1 MCARP
6 AASTCAAPT
15 TRPTTPCR
23 PGERYGFV
31 YEINYLRCIHC
42 DLCVEAC
49 PTEAI
54 TESKLFEFSFTNRQD
69 AIYTKAE
76 LVVDDDGLPQQLPW
90 EDWRDLDAVA
100 AQSSAWVRATAPSG
114 DADYVGK
121 VAWSGELGFGV
132 KPPEQGQSA
141 PSPSRRARRARRR
154 RPRRAPLMELFVFLV
169 AGGAC
174 IAGAL
179 GVVLNSNPVH
189 AALSLVG
196 TLFGIA
202 VLFVAQEA
210 NFLAAV
216 QVIVYAGAIVVLFL
230 FVLML
235 LGVDR
240 AEDLSIEPLGGGQR
254 IAAVIIGLAV
264 LALPLFAFWSTDG
277 DATGARPQP
286 GDANLIDPAVPDI
299 NQLGE
304 SLFTTY
310 LFAFEA
316 TQRAPRD
323 RGGRRRRAG
332 PQGEARRAHR
342 RPARR
347 RPRGRADAA
356 DAEATEERRAEPNE
370 PEPSHVEGAEAS
382 MLAVAEVTPAWYL
395 VLGSIL
401 FSIGAVGLL
410 VRRNPLVMF
419 MCVELMLN
427 AVTLTFVTFSRMLD
441 DVDGQTVVVFVLVV
455 AAAEVVVGLGIIVAL
470 LRKQPT
476 ATADDINVLKG

>member
-1 MCARP
+1 
-6 AASTCAAPT
+6 
-15 TRPTTPCR
+15 
-23 PGERYGFV
+23 
-31 YEINYLRCIHC
+31 
-42 DLCVEAC
+42 
-49 PTEAI
+49 
-54 TESKLFEFSFTNRQD
+54 
-69 AIYTKAE
+69 
-76 LVVDDDGLPQQLPW
+76 
-90 EDWRDLDAVA
+90 
-100 AQSSAWVRATAPSG
+100 
-114 DADYVGK
+114 
-121 VAWSGELGFGV
+121 
-132 KPPEQGQSA
+132 
-141 PSPSRRARRARRR
+141 
-154 RPRRAPLMELFVFLV
+154 MELFVFLV

-254 IAAVIIGLAV
+254 IAAVLIGLAI

-277 DATGARPQP
+277 DATGAKPQQ
-286 GDANLIDPAVPDI
+286 GDPNLIDPDVPDI

-310 LFAFEA
+310 LFAFEVTSVLLVIA
-316 TQRAPRD
+316 VVGAVVL
-323 RGGRRRRAG
+323 
-332 PQGEARRAHR
+332 ARKVKRSRAHR
-342 RPARR
+342 RPTGRGTSGSPRR
-347 RPRGRADAA
+347 CVRAAGVGCIGGHA
-356 DAEATEERRAEPNE
+356 
-370 PEPSHVEGAEAS
+370 EGAAPPRANS
-382 MLAVAEVTPAWYL
+382 ALRGVLMIAIAEVTPAWYL
-395 VLGSIL
+395 VLGSII

-427 AVTLTFVTFSRMLD
+427 AVTLTFVTFSNMLD
-441 DVDGQTVVVFVLVV
+441 DIDGQTVVVFVLVV

-470 LRKQPT
+470 LRKDPT

>member
-1 MCARP
+1 M
-6 AASTCAAPT
+6 
-15 TRPTTPCR
+15 
-23 PGERYGFV
+23 
-31 YEINYLRCIHC
+31 
-42 DLCVEAC
+42 EAC

-90 EDWRDLDAVA
+90 EDWRDLDLIA
-100 AQSSAWVRATAPSG
+100 AQTSAWVRATAPSG
-114 DADYVGK
+114 DADYVGT

-132 KPPEQGQSA
+132 KPPEQGQTAVEPA
-141 PSPSRRARRARRR
+141 PTTPSRDDRPRARR
-154 RPRRAPLMELFVFLV
+154 RRAPLMELFVFLV

-210 NFLAAV
+210 HFLAAV

-254 IAAVIIGLAV
+254 IAAVLIGLAV

-277 DATGARPQP
+277 DATGAKPQP
-286 GDANLIDPAVPDI
+286 GDPNLIDAAVPNID
-299 NQLGE
+299 QLGE

-310 LFAFEA
+310 LFAFEVTSVLLVIA
-316 TQRAPRD
+316 VVGAVVLARKVKRAELIDDPLV
-323 RGGRRRRAG
+323 A
-332 PQGEARRAHR
+332 AH
-342 RPARR
+342 
-347 RPRGRADAA
+347 
-356 DAEATEERRAEPNE
+356 DAELAAANEPADESQLEAEP
-370 PEPSHVEGAEAS
+370 SEAS
-382 MLAVAEVTPAWYL
+382 
-395 VLGSIL
+395 S
-401 FSIGAVGLL
+401 
-410 VRRNPLVMF
+410 
-419 MCVELMLN
+419 
-427 AVTLTFVTFSRMLD
+427 
-441 DVDGQTVVVFVLVV
+441 
-455 AAAEVVVGLGIIVAL
+455 
-470 LRKQPT
+470 
-476 ATADDINVLKG
+476 